1 MIVRQLRQLLGQN
14 QALRQREQVLME
26 AVQEQGDNLHYVALA
41 AFQQEEAAQLECCCD
56 LQEGPCCCGAGDMA
70 AITASLLGDLQVYQL
85 MQLVGGSAAAAGAAE
100 PNTTQWMR
108 SAITPERVS
117 DIRSASA
124 EDIAGQLREL
134 TMRLSHLLT
143 LDPRKAALM
152 GSSLEDEVF
161 KYGEMGMLLHVAAGA
176 LLLLHVLYLCY
187 MTALMGSSLE
197 DEVFKYGEMGM
208 LLHVAADRSNLELG
222 VLNLETLERQ
232 EPPPGFWEDVLE
244 GIQLRPD
251 QEATLCLGFQQYVT
265 KSTPLIQQ
273 MQDLVKRMQQL
284 TGAPEAQGTA
294 AQELALPVQQVV
306 QAMLV
311 DEPAAAAAVGA
322 AASAGAA
329 AGGQQRQKTQPPQQQ
344 QQQQS
349 SMPSPPQ
356 RQQQQ
361 QCSRDVSEPVRLAGK
376 CDIQGSAS
384 TKCDIQGSANT
395 TKCDIQGSANTTNGR
410 TPSSSVGPA
419 CLPPACGGSASSGS
433 SSGSSTQQ
441 QQQQQQAWNEP
452 TSTLQTMESSTELED
467 IMGQLLNRVMKL
479 REMHRTVT
487 FLWLNTLDPKQNAVS
502 VVRSWPYW
510 SRPLSMTSILARN
523 KGVECEA

>member
-161 KYGEMGMLLHVAAGA
+161 KYGEMGMLLHVAA
-176 LLLLHVLYLCY
+176 
-187 MTALMGSSLE
+187 
-197 DEVFKYGEMGM
+197 
-208 LLHVAADRSNLELG
+208 DRSNLELG
-222 VLNLETLERQ
+222 VLNLETLVRQ

-311 DEPAAAAAVGA
+311 DEPGAAAAAAAAAVGA
-322 AASAGAA
+322 AASGEES
-329 AGGQQRQKTQPPQQQ
+329 QQRQQWQKTQPPPPPPQQQQQQPPQQQ
-344 QQQQS
+344 QQQQQQQQG
-349 SMPSPPQ
+349 SMPPPPQ
-356 RQQQQ
+356 RQQQ
-361 QCSRDVSEPVRLAGK
+361 QCSRDVSELVRLAG
-376 CDIQGSAS
+376 
-384 TKCDIQGSANT
+384 
-395 TKCDIQGSANTTNGR
+395 KCDIQGSANTTNGR

-441 QQQQQQAWNEP
+441 QQQAWSEP
-452 TSTLQTMESSTELED
+452 TSTLQTMESSAELED

-523 KGVECEA
+523 KGVEFEA

>member
-143 LDPRKAALM
+143 LDPRKA
-152 GSSLEDEVF
+152 
-161 KYGEMGMLLHVAAGA
+161 
-176 LLLLHVLYLCY
+176 
-187 MTALMGSSLE
+187 ALMGSSLE